1 MPALVISATAVAVG
15 VLAVFYGIEQ
25 YRGAAMTSSSAKTRQ
40 ADSSSAGEEKN
51 PGNAAA
57 ARPKEGDRGPAPMK
71 LPPPPAAIPVR
82 EAEPGKLYLPAAAA
96 RPHKSEAR
104 ARSRYL
110 PPLPVAAAGP
120 KKAGPGRTRREASRY
135 ASGGALPNNSDAAS
149 PASVLSGP
157 PKGPVKAS
165 MSKRGMKRPRPGG
178 STGTGSSSEPA
189 REAGRPSP
197 QNRDET
203 VAEVPKP
210 AMGPAG
216 SAPQVIGLPSPDESG
231 GPSGERKAVYRGRA
245 RIAKIV
251 EALRRDMSSPGNEG
265 LVEDRLRELVSL
277 KGRDDPY
284 VLQIT
289 AYWRMK
295 LGDLERASSLLGR
308 LLQRDP
314 ENLVAG
320 LNMAVLEFR
329 SGRRSNAL
337 RRLKKIRNL
346 YPEDERVAELLARMK
361 P

>member
-1 MPALVISATAVAVG
+1 
-15 VLAVFYGIEQ
+15 
-25 YRGAAMTSSSAKTRQ
+25 
-40 ADSSSAGEEKN
+40 
-51 PGNAAA
+51 
-57 ARPKEGDRGPAPMK
+57 
-71 LPPPPAAIPVR
+71 
-82 EAEPGKLYLPAAAA
+82 
-96 RPHKSEAR
+96 
-104 ARSRYL
+104 
-110 PPLPVAAAGP
+110 
-120 KKAGPGRTRREASRY
+120 
-135 ASGGALPNNSDAAS
+135 
-149 PASVLSGP
+149 
-157 PKGPVKAS
+157 
-165 MSKRGMKRPRPGG
+165 
-178 STGTGSSSEPA
+178 
-189 REAGRPSP
+189 
-197 QNRDET
+197 
-203 VAEVPKP
+203 
-210 AMGPAG
+210 
-216 SAPQVIGLPSPDESG
+216 
-231 GPSGERKAVYRGRA
+231 
-245 RIAKIV
+245 
-251 EALRRDMSSPGNEG
+251 MSSPGNEG